1 MKRIRG
7 GRNPRAFAR
16 PPYGTDCEGKHKSC
30 DSGFAAALAIRVTVS
45 IPLQVSLFIVNS
57 LMLCILPDTRL
68 FFCAENWFFTTL
80 IE

>member
-1 MKRIRG
+1 M
-7 GRNPRAFAR
+7 
-16 PPYGTDCEGKHKSC
+16 SC

-45 IPLQVSLFIVNS
+45 IPLQVSLFKVNS
-57 LMLCILPDTRL
+57 LMLCILPDIRL